1 MGLKYLPNYAQKITE
16 DTLYYVEDQD
26 MYIDDVGVLSLDW
39 LKHMDVLDQFLTY
52 LEANWFMINPLKCEW
67 GVQEID

>member
-52 LEANWFMINPLKCEW
+52 LEAN
-67 GVQEID
+67 